1 MDTLTSI
8 KVFRQVVNG
17 GAFSRAAGRLGMST
31 AMVSKHVMNVE
42 KRLGVR
48 LLNRNSRSLSLTE
61 PGRLYFE
68 RSKSALDEL
77 QAAELELGSLGSVPR
92 GTLRVSVPSS
102 ASGRWLADLLAE
114 YRRRYPDVVV
124 DLSFEDRFVNL
135 VDEGYDLALRITLSP
150 DSLPPGLIARPL
162 RPALFYLAASKD
174 YVRRRGAPKSPEELV
189 EHDFVAVGEM
199 LSGVPRPA
207 VPEKGEAELRVVLRY
222 RSIDGVAS
230 AVAAGIGIAPVSAA
244 LFEDPAFREVL
255 TPILPEYPLQQGTLY
270 VVYASRKFMAPK
282 LRTFVDFIV
291 EFLASVREPKL
302 RLLQVPGPL
311 LGPSLISDI
320 ETRVRQKAL
329 RSPRNVKMKMLAAI

>member
-1 MDTLTSI
+1 
-8 KVFRQVVNG
+8 
-17 GAFSRAAGRLGMST
+17 
-31 AMVSKHVMNVE
+31 
-42 KRLGVR
+42 
-48 LLNRNSRSLSLTE
+48 
-61 PGRLYFE
+61 
-68 RSKSALDEL
+68 
-77 QAAELELGSLGSVPR
+77 
-92 GTLRVSVPSS
+92 
-102 ASGRWLADLLAE
+102 
-114 YRRRYPDVVV
+114 VV

-174 YVRRRGAPKSPEELV
+174 YVRRRGAPKSPEDLV

-199 LSGVPRPA
+199 LSAVPRPA

-255 TPILPEYPLQQGTLY
+255 TPILPEYPLQRGTLY
-270 VVYASRKFMAPK
+270 VVYASRKFVAPK

-291 EFLASVREPKL
+291 EFLASVREPKPH
-302 RLLQVPGPL
+302 LLQVPGPL
-311 LGPSLISDI
+311 LGTSFISYI
-320 ETRVRQKAL
+320 ATRVRQKAL
-329 RSPRNVKMKMLAAI
+329 RSPRNVKMKMVAAI